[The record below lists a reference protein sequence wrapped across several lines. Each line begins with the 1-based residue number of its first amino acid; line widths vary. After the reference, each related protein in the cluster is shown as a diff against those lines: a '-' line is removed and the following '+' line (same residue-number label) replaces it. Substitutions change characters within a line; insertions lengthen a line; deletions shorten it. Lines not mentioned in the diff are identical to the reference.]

1 MVAVLE
7 AAGGQRKSHPG
18 AAGATVAAH
27 TFGSAAERAKV
38 KRRTARKHAL
48 EKNGAAPVERRNS
61 YDAHSEHLP
70 GERKSFVS
78 AQCVLVPVM
87 IAK

>member
-1 MVAVLE
+1 M
-7 AAGGQRKSHPG
+7 
-18 AAGATVAAH
+18 AAH

-48 EKNGAAPVERRNS
+48 EKNGAVPVERRNS

-70 GERKSFVS
+70 GERRSF
-78 AQCVLVPVM
+78 ACAHRVLVPVM
-87 IAK
+87 TAKWLSKLSSLICAFF